1 MWLVVFSILLSITF
15 WLWIILKYDK
25 FEREPLKTILF
36 VFVSGGLISVVP
48 AGILNDLF
56 DIVANRY
63 LNFGFFDL
71 PGSNNSILSCGFV
84 GLNEETLKA
93 VATILLI
100 RRMKGFNEP
109 ADALVYAMTVA
120 LGFAVFENILYTM
133 KYGLA
138 TFYIRQFNAVPL
150 HMGLAAIWG
159 MGIAKVKFLHQG
171 KYFSRVLP
179 YVVIAAIIHAIY
191 NYSTYLII
199 HPVLTLIVLTGV
211 AFFLIR
217 FAIRKVKRYAEDGP
231 FANRLFCHACGTV
244 NFPDERIC
252 KTCGE
257 KFHLEFYVLCQS
269 CNARVSKIAPACPR
283 CGEDFGDKPTK
294 NL

>member
-1 MWLVVFSILLSITF
+1 MTLVFISFLTSVIF

-25 FEREPLKTILF
+25 FEREPLKSILF
-36 VFVSGGLISVVP
+36 VLVTGGLISAFS

-56 DIVANRY
+56 LGFANHY
-63 LNFGFFDL
+63 VEK
-71 PGSNNSILSCGFV
+71 GSPINSGIQLSLLSCGFV

-93 VATILLI
+93 LATILLI

-120 LGFAVFENILYTM
+120 LGFAVFENIIYSI

-171 KYFSRVLP
+171 KYFFRVLP
-179 YVVIAAIIHAIY
+179 YVLFAAIIHALY

-199 HPVLTLIVLTGV
+199 YPVLTVIILSGF
-211 AFFLIR
+211 AFILIR
-217 FAIRKVKRYAEDGP
+217 FATRKVKRYAEDGP
-231 FANRLFCHACGTV
+231 FANRLFCHSCGTV
-244 NFPDERIC
+244 NFPDERVC
-252 KTCGE
+252 KKCGE
-257 KFHLEFYVLCQS
+257 KFHLEFYVLCHK
-269 CNARVSKIAPACPR
+269 CNARVSKIAEACPR
-283 CGEDFGDKPTK
+283 CGEKFGDR
-294 NL
+294 